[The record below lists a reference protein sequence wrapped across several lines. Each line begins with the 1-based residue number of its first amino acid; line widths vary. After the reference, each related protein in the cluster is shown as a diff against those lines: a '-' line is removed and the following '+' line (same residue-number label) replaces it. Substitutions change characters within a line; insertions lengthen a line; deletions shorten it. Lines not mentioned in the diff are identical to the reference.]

1 MPQTSALA
9 HSFPTSFSATVKAD
23 TGTSHHYFKSSDAR
37 VLRNIRPISNGP
49 SVLLPNGDTLQAN
62 KQAFIPINNN
72 LSLQAQ
78 CTYIFPGLENSS
90 LLSIGQLCDDNCQAL
105 FDKHLLHIFKNRKL
119 ILQGFRIFLDGL
131 WDIHFGSN
139 KPTQSTQQLV
149 ANAIIR
155 RDKTKTELANFF
167 HGCLFSPPLVTLQQ
181 ALTKN
186 YFTTWPGMNE

>member
-9 HSFPTSFSATVKAD
+9 HSSPTSFSATVKAD
-23 TGTSHHYFKSSDAR
+23 TGASHHYFKSSDAR
-37 VLRNIRPISNGP
+37 VLRNIRPIS
-49 SVLLPNGDTLQAN
+49 
-62 KQAFIPINNN
+62 I
-72 LSLQAQ
+72 
-78 CTYIFPGLENSS
+78 S

-149 ANAIIR
+149 AKAIIR

-186 YFTTWPGMNE
+186 FFTTWPGMND